1 MTSLKKRGS
10 GLRRTLPE
18 RISTA
23 FRRCGGAVTV
33 LEMGPSWLWDSP
45 TAPPAQRS
53 LGDAKKNGRVFRHH
67 NWSQTRPNCCGDA
80 PTCRAGRRRGR
91 VYVSCRMKNPL
102 ECHLPTRMPKMI
114 LVFYASLAPRGY
126 GRTSP
131 RPSRVFLPFVANLAR
146 VVAPRHY
153 DALIIWN
160 TSR

>member
-1 MTSLKKRGS
+1 M
-10 GLRRTLPE
+10 PE

-131 RPSRVFLPFVANLAR
+131 RPSRVFLPFVQGGFQHKKMRKRNYFAATSLHTVAGPGPPLAR
-146 VVAPRHY
+146 
-153 DALIIWN
+153 DE
-160 TSR
+160 